1 MTAENIKI
9 RKRVLNDMEKAYR
22 MTLYDI
28 RRYIRQAGSI
38 TIDVIKRLISWN
50 YFRNEDAV
58 DVYYHEDKG
67 VNNIIVTMDMFDL
80 QLWLVEKYGAD
91 IDIIEDIEDE
101 LNYLTTIYVNLP

>member
-9 RKRVLNDMEKAYR
+9 EKRVLNDIEKAYR
-22 MTLYDI
+22 MTISDI
-28 RRYIRQAGSI
+28 NRYIRQAGSI

-50 YFRNEDAV
+50 YFENKDAV

>member
-1 MTAENIKI
+1 MTAEQFKIK
-9 RKRVLNDMEKAYR
+9 KRVLNYMERAYG

-28 RRYIRQAGSI
+28 RRYIRQTGSI

-50 YFRNEDAV
+50 YFENKDAV

-101 LNYLTTIYVNLP
+101 LNYLTTIYIPNP

>member
-1 MTAENIKI
+1 MTTEQIKI
-9 RKRVLNDMEKAYR
+9 RKRVLNDMERSYG

-28 RRYIRQAGSI
+28 RRYIRQTGSI
-38 TIDVIKRLISWN
+38 TIDVIKRFISWN
-50 YFRNEDAV
+50 YFENKDAV
-58 DVYYHEDKG
+58 DVYCHEDKG

-80 QLWLVEKYGAD
+80 QLWLVEKYEAD

>member
-1 MTAENIKI
+1 MTAEQFKI

-28 RRYIRQAGSI
+28 RKYIRQTRSI
-38 TIDVIKRLISWN
+38 SVDVVKKFIGWN
-50 YFRNEDAV
+50 YFENKDAV
-58 DVYYHEDKG
+58 EVYYHEDKG

-101 LNYLTTIYVNLP
+101 LNYLTTIYINKP